1 MRTVEILFYYQSL
14 WLTNHY
20 LGAISVPCTLTIP
33 PRMSEPV
40 LQKWGAAVGSY
51 LLHCSLAGAEVC
63 CAIYQPHQTQQ
74 MYMRKTISL
83 SQTGVCWLLFV
94 WFPCAGSHTKHHL
107 PASPNW
113 PNVQEKNNFP
123 EPNWRMLTSLRPVLM
138 CRVTY
143 QAPVGILLWVQN
155 MTRWKKKGQ
164 KGRQRKKLQQ
174 YSRIDYNNN
183 YGHGW
188 TSTHV
193 GNMVKIPKL
202 TLN

>member
-14 WLTNHY
+14 RLTN
-20 LGAISVPCTLTIP
+20 
-33 PRMSEPV
+33 
-40 LQKWGAAVGSY
+40 QKWGAAVGSY

-164 KGRQRKKLQQ
+164 KGRLRGKNC
-174 YSRIDYNNN
+174 S
-183 YGHGW
+183 
-188 TSTHV
+188 STLV
-193 GNMVKIPKL
+193 L
-202 TLN
+202 TTITTMAMGEPAPMLVTW